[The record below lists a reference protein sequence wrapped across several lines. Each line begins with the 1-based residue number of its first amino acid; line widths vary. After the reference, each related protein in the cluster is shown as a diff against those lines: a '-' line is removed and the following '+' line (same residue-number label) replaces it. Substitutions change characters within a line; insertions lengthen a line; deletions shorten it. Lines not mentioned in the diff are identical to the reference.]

1 MMFVNIFVLL
11 YQVAYWLLQHKV
23 SVMMAACD
31 TFRSGAVE
39 QLRTHA
45 RRLQVSPSFCIANYL
60 SFLGDFLIYTN
71 IPKT

>member
-1 MMFVNIFVLL
+1 M
-11 YQVAYWLLQHKV
+11 QHDV

-45 RRLQVSPSFCIANYL
+45 RRLQVDCKIVQRVMDMTKWFLKTKASYL
-60 SFLGDFLIYTN
+60 YTVFWVMSYES
-71 IPKT
+71 KLMDGLDV